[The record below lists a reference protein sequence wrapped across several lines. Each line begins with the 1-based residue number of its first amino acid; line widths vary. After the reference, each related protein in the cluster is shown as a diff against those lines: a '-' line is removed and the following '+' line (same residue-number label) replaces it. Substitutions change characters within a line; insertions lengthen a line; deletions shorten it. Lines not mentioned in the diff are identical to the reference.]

1 MTLHIELIPLLSI
14 ACGIAILLRPRL
26 LPRIVAGFLIAAG
39 AIEILGLRLF

>member
-26 LPRIVAGFLIAAG
+26 LPSIVAGFLIAAG
-39 AIEILGLRLF
+39 LIEILGLRLS